1 MDSIVLSTHE
11 PLLNGLRMMMEEAV
25 GVNEYVQPF
34 VEVEVALLIIEIAK
48 RSPDHAHW
56 FPRGQWATIQSIESK
71 VDAHL
76 STCFQDVQS

>member
-1 MDSIVLSTHE
+1 MDIVLSTHE

-34 VEVEVALLIIEIAK
+34 VEIEVALLIIEVAK

-56 FPRGQWATIQSIESK
+56 FPRGQWATIQSLEAK
-71 VDAHL
+71 VEKELHTL
-76 STCFQDVQS
+76 FQEIP